1 MSNALIEGLAAAGID
16 FVAAFPSSSMSET
29 ERQIESDPRFECV
42 FASNEGEAVGICGG
56 AWLGG
61 KRPVLLMENSGLSL
75 VVYQLVRLNAAF
87 DVPLLMIMDFRGD
100 LGDGNWWAVPFG
112 WTTEPLLNSLR
123 IPYAI
128 ADSPQELGNLIT
140 RLVRT
145 SLHSKYPAALMLR
158 YGMDVEVSDASV

>member
-1 MSNALIEGLAAAGID
+1 MSNPLIEALAAAGID

-29 ERQIESDPRFECV
+29 ERQIESDPRFDCV

-75 VVYQLVRLNAAF
+75 AVYQIVRLNAAF
-87 DVPLLMIMDFRGD
+87 DVPLLMVMDFRGD

-112 WTTEPLLNSLR
+112 WTTGPLLDSLR

-128 ADSPQELGNLIT
+128 AESPQQLRGLIT

-145 SLHSKYPAALMLR
+145 SLHSKYPAALLLR
-158 YGMDVEVSDASV
+158 YGMDLEVSDASV

>member
-29 ERQIESDPRFECV
+29 ERQIETDQRFECV
-42 FASNEGEAVGICGG
+42 FPSNEGEAVGICGG

-75 VVYQLVRLNAAF
+75 ITYQLVRLNAAF
-87 DVPLLMIMDFRGD
+87 DVPLLMVMDYRGD

-112 WTTEPLLNSLR
+112 WTTMPLLDSLR
-123 IPYAI
+123 IPHAI
-128 ADSPQELGNLIT
+128 AQHPQELGGLIT

-145 SLHSKYPAALMLR
+145 SLHSKYPAALLLR
-158 YGMDVEVSDASV
+158 YGMDLEVGDASV

>member
-1 MSNALIEGLAAAGID
+1 MSNALIEALADAGID

-29 ERQIESDPRFECV
+29 ERQIESDRRFECV

-75 VVYQLVRLNAAF
+75 VTYQIVRLNAAF
-87 DVPLLMIMDFRGD
+87 DVPLLMVMDFRGD
-100 LGDGNWWAVPFG
+100 VGDGNWWAVPFG
-112 WTTEPLLNSLR
+112 WTTVPLLDSLR
-123 IPYAI
+123 IPHAI
-128 ADSPQELGNLIT
+128 AENPQELREMIA

-145 SLHSKYPAALMLR
+145 SLHSKYPAALLLR
-158 YGMDVEVSDASV
+158 YGIDLEVGDAPV

>member
-29 ERQIESDPRFECV
+29 ERQIESDRRFECV
-42 FASNEGEAVGICGG
+42 FPSNEGEAVGICGG

-75 VVYQLVRLNAAF
+75 ITYQLVRLNAAF
-87 DVPLLMIMDFRGD
+87 DVPLLMVMDYRGD

-112 WTTEPLLNSLR
+112 WTAIPLLESLR
-123 IPYAI
+123 IPHAI
-128 ADSPQELGNLIT
+128 AQRPQDLGDLIA

-145 SLHSKYPAALMLR
+145 SLHSKYPAALLLR
-158 YGMDVEVSDASV
+158 YGMDIEVNDASV

>member
-1 MSNALIEGLAAAGID
+1 MSNILVEALAAAGID

-29 ERQIESDPRFECV
+29 ERDIEADGRFECV

-61 KRPVLLMENSGLSL
+61 KRPVLLMENSGLSM
-75 VVYQLVRLNAAF
+75 VIYQLTRLNAAF

-112 WTTEPLLNSLR
+112 WTTIPLLDSLR

-128 ADSPQELGNLIT
+128 AEGPQELRGLIA
-140 RLVRT
+140 RLMRT
-145 SLHSKYPAALMLR
+145 SLHSKYPTALLLR
-158 YGMDVEVSDASV
+158 YGMDLEVNDAPV